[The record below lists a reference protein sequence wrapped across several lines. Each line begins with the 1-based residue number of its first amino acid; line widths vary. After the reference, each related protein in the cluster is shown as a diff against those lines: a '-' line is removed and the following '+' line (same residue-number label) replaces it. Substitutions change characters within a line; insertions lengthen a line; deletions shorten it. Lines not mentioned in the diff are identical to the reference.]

1 MVHFLKKTLS
11 TISKTQPLQLVKN
24 TTITLGVICLL
35 TTTLTTLQKLESF
48 AISLKQSDY
57 QVALNNPLVNDIS
70 DMLVVEDDVF
80 LNENDFALA
89 NILQIEPA
97 AGGDEKMITL
107 FEEDSITE
115 HSSTI
120 RTSITI
126 DPFIVK

>member
-48 AISLKQSDY
+48 AISLKRSDY
-57 QVALNNPLVNDIS
+57 QVALNNAPINDIS
-70 DMLVVEDDVF
+70 DMLVVKDDTF